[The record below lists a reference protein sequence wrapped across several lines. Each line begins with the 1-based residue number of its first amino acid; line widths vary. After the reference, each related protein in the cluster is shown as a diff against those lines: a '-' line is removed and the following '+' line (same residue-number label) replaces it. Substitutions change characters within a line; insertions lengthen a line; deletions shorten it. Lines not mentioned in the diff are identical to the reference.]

1 MKRLSFIFFIFLF
14 LVSTQ
19 GQTKS
24 ELETKRI
31 SIQSEIKQIGKRLQ
45 KTRENR
51 KEALNNYLSLQSKIQ
66 KRAQLIETL
75 ELENSLLT
83 QRVQRTTEVIFSLE
97 EDTKLLEI
105 EYGALLRQA
114 LRQKLS
120 DSYISFIFSAKDFN
134 EALKRWRYMNQYR
147 AYRARQAQI
156 IRETK
161 TSLLRKKETLK
172 KLSIEK
178 EKILEEQLF
187 QQQQLSLE
195 SRRRNKM
202 YQSLKSNEK
211 KLRAELKDQQDIAYQ
226 LKNAILNL
234 ISDDPKKTTTTIS
247 SSDLNLDFQRAKTK
261 LKRPLAD
268 GIVVR
273 FFGKQQHP
281 TIKRI
286 EIINN
291 GIDILGNSSTTV
303 SAVFTG
309 QVSGQFT
316 LPNGK
321 KSVLIKHGDYY
332 TVYSNLEQVFVS
344 KDEPIQTGQE
354 IGQLSPT
361 ENTLHFELWRQK
373 SRLNPE
379 DWLSPQ

>member
-1 MKRLSFIFFIFLF
+1 MKRLTLIFFIFLF
-14 LVSTQ
+14 LVSGH

-31 SIQSEIKQIGKRLQ
+31 GI
-45 KTRENR
+45 
-51 KEALNNYLSLQSKIQ
+51 
-66 KRAQLIETL
+66 
-75 ELENSLLT
+75 
-83 QRVQRTTEVIFSLE
+83 QRTSEVITSLE
-97 EDTKLLEI
+97 EDTKILEK

-120 DSYISFIFSAKDFN
+120 DSYISFIFSSKDFN

-172 KLSIEK
+172 NLSVEK
-178 EKILEEQLF
+178 EKILAEQLF
-187 QQQQLSLE
+187 QQEQLSLE
-195 SRRRNKM
+195 SKRRNKM

-211 KLRAELKDQQDIAYQ
+211 KLRAELKDQQDVAFQ
-226 LKNAILNL
+226 LKSAILNL
-234 ISDDPKKTTTTIS
+234 INGSPREMTTANS
-247 SSDLNLDFQRAKTK
+247 GDLNLDFQRAKTK
-261 LKRPLAD
+261 LRRPLVD

-286 EIINN
+286 EIVNN
-291 GIDILGNSSTTV
+291 GIDILGNGSTSVT
-303 SAVFTG
+303 AVFTG
-309 QVSGQFT
+309 QVSGEFT

-321 KSVLIKHGDYY
+321 KSVLLKHGEYY
-332 TVYSNLEQVFVS
+332 TVYSNLEQVFVK
-344 KDEPIQTGQE
+344 KDEQIGTGQE

-373 SRLNPE
+373 TRLNPA
-379 DWLSPQ
+379 DWLIPQ

>member
-1 MKRLSFIFFIFLF
+1 MKRLIPIFFIFLF
-14 LVSTQ
+14 LLSAH

-24 ELETKRI
+24 ELETKRTT
-31 SIQSEIKQIGKRLQ
+31 IQSEIKQIGKRLQ
-45 KTRENR
+45 QTRENR
-51 KEALNNYLSLQSKIQ
+51 KEALNNYLSLQAKIQ

-75 ELENSLLT
+75 ELENELLS
-83 QRVQRTTEVIFSLE
+83 QRVQRTSEVITSLE
-97 EDTKLLEI
+97 EDTNILEK

-120 DSYISFIFSAKDFN
+120 DSYISFIFSSKDFN

-172 KLSIEK
+172 NLSVEK
-178 EKILEEQLF
+178 EKILAEQLF
-187 QQQQLSLE
+187 QQEQLSLE
-195 SRRRNKM
+195 SKRRNKM
-202 YQSLKSNEK
+202 YQGLKSNEK
-211 KLRAELKDQQDIAYQ
+211 KLRAELKDQQEVAFQ
-226 LKNAILNL
+226 LKSAILNL
-234 ISDDPKKTTTTIS
+234 INDSPTKTNKTNTG
-247 SSDLNLDFQRAKTK
+247 DLNLDFQRAKTK
-261 LKRPLAD
+261 LRRPLTD

-286 EIINN
+286 EIVNN
-291 GIDILGNSSTTV
+291 GIDILGNGSTSV

-309 QVSGQFT
+309 QVSGEFT

-321 KSVLIKHGDYY
+321 KSVLLKHGEYY
-332 TVYSNLEQVFVS
+332 TVYSNLDQVFVK
-344 KDEPIQTGQE
+344 KDQQIGTGQE

-373 SRLNPE
+373 TRLNPE

>member
-1 MKRLSFIFFIFLF
+1 MKRLTFIFFIFLF
-14 LVSTQ
+14 IVIGH

-24 ELETKRI
+24 ELETKRTT
-31 SIQSEIKQIGKRLQ
+31 IQSEIEQIGKRLQ
-45 KTRENR
+45 KTKENR

-75 ELENSLLT
+75 ELENQLLS
-83 QRVQRTTEVIFSLE
+83 QRVKRTSEVIISLE
-97 EDTKLLEI
+97 EDTKILEK

-120 DSYISFIFSAKDFN
+120 DSYISFIFAAKDFN
-134 EALKRWRYMNQYR
+134 EALRRWRYMNQYR

-156 IRETK
+156 IKETK

-172 KLSIEK
+172 KLSLEK
-178 EKILEEQLF
+178 EKILSEQLF
-187 QQQQLSLE
+187 QQEQLNLE

-202 YQSLKSNEK
+202 YQSLKSNEN
-211 KLRAELKDQQDIAYQ
+211 KLRAELKDQQDVAFQ
-226 LKNAILNL
+226 LKSAILNL
-234 ISDDPKKTTTTIS
+234 IDDSPIETSTTIS
-247 SSDLNLDFQRAKTK
+247 GDLNLEFQSAKTK
-261 LKRPLAD
+261 LRRPLDD

-286 EIINN
+286 EIVNN
-291 GIDILGNSSTTV
+291 GIDILGNGSTSV
-303 SAVFTG
+303 SAVFNG
-309 QVSGQFT
+309 QVSGEFT

-321 KSVLIKHGDYY
+321 KSVLIKHGEYY
-332 TVYSNLEQVFVS
+332 SVYSNLDQVFIA
-344 KDEPIQTGQE
+344 KDEQIKTGQE
-354 IGQLSPT
+354 IGQLSPV

-373 SRLNPE
+373 TRLNPE

>member
-1 MKRLSFIFFIFLF
+1 MKRLIPIFFIFLF
-14 LVSTQ
+14 LLSAH

-24 ELETKRI
+24 ELETKRTT
-31 SIQSEIKQIGKRLQ
+31 IQSEIKQIGKRLQ
-45 KTRENR
+45 QTRENR
-51 KEALNNYLSLQSKIQ
+51 KEALNNYLSLQAKIQ

-75 ELENSLLT
+75 ELENELLS
-83 QRVQRTTEVIFSLE
+83 QRVQRTSEVITSLE
-97 EDTKLLEI
+97 EDTNILEK

-120 DSYISFIFSAKDFN
+120 DSYISFIFSSKDFN

-147 AYRARQAQI
+147 AYRAKQAQI

-172 KLSIEK
+172 NLSVEK
-178 EKILEEQLF
+178 EKILAEQLF
-187 QQQQLSLE
+187 QQEQLSLE
-195 SRRRNKM
+195 SKRRNKM
-202 YQSLKSNEK
+202 YQGLKSNEK
-211 KLRAELKDQQDIAYQ
+211 KLRAELKDQQEVAFQ
-226 LKNAILNL
+226 LKSAILNL
-234 ISDDPKKTTTTIS
+234 INDSPTKTNKTNTG
-247 SSDLNLDFQRAKTK
+247 DLNLDFQRAKTK
-261 LKRPLAD
+261 LRRPLTD

-286 EIINN
+286 EIVNN
-291 GIDILGNSSTTV
+291 GIDILGNGSTSV

-309 QVSGQFT
+309 QVSGEFT

-321 KSVLIKHGDYY
+321 KSVLLKHGEYY
-332 TVYSNLEQVFVS
+332 TVYSNLNQVFVK
-344 KDEPIQTGQE
+344 KDQQIGTGQE

-373 SRLNPE
+373 TRLNPE

>member
-1 MKRLSFIFFIFLF
+1 MKRLTLIFFIFLF
-14 LVSTQ
+14 LVSGH

-31 SIQSEIKQIGKRLQ
+31 GIQSEIKQIGKRLQ
-45 KTRENR
+45 QTRENR
-51 KEALNNYLSLQSKIQ
+51 KEALNNYLNLQAKIH
-66 KRAQLIETL
+66 KRALLIETL
-75 ELENSLLT
+75 ELENKLLS
-83 QRVQRTTEVIFSLE
+83 QRVQRTSEVITSLE
-97 EDTKLLEI
+97 EDTKILEK

-120 DSYISFIFSAKDFN
+120 DSYISFIFSSKDFN

-172 KLSIEK
+172 NLSVEK
-178 EKILEEQLF
+178 EKILAEQLF
-187 QQQQLSLE
+187 QQEQLSLE
-195 SRRRNKM
+195 SKRRNKM

-211 KLRAELKDQQDIAYQ
+211 KLRAELKDQQDVAFQ
-226 LKNAILNL
+226 LKSAILNL
-234 ISDDPKKTTTTIS
+234 INGSPREMTTANS
-247 SSDLNLDFQRAKTK
+247 GDLNLDFQRAKTK
-261 LKRPLAD
+261 LRRPLVD

-286 EIINN
+286 EIVNN
-291 GIDILGNSSTTV
+291 GIDILGNGSTSVT
-303 SAVFTG
+303 AVFTG
-309 QVSGQFT
+309 QVSGEFT

-321 KSVLIKHGDYY
+321 KSVLLKHGEYY
-332 TVYSNLEQVFVS
+332 TVYSNLEQVFVK
-344 KDEPIQTGQE
+344 KDEQIGTGQE

-373 SRLNPE
+373 TRLNPA
-379 DWLSPQ
+379 DWLIPQ